1 MGCALAAHVASHP
14 RRRRRV
20 GHRSFREGAP
30 RGGLSTW
37 GSAGVRGGSTSH
49 AEVKMAAAMGPLASH
64 TRVRRRIRGRVRV
77 NSKVRIRVTVTV
89 MARVRVTGWLGSGLR
104 VREGEG

>member
-1 MGCALAAHVASHP
+1 MRA
-14 RRRRRV
+14 
-20 GHRSFREGAP
+20 
-30 RGGLSTW
+30 
-37 GSAGVRGGSTSH
+37 GSARRFPPEEEEEGWATI
-49 AEVKMAAAMGPLASH
+49 
-64 TRVRRRIRGRVRV
+64 VRRRIRGRVRV